1 MKKLIKVLL
10 AVLMVACLAFT
21 VVACNDTCKDGH
33 DWNDGEITKA
43 ANCTEKGVK
52 TFKCKNCDETKTE
65 EIAIDATNHKGP
77 EVAIDP
83 VEPGCETAGSKDGK
97 KCSACGATTV
107 APTTVPAAHNY
118 DANTHKCTCGAVDP
132 EYAVAQI
139 GNVNYLTLAE
149 AIAVGGEVKLLK
161 DVVISEQL
169 KVTKD
174 LVLDLNGKTISNVVD
189 IWNNETAS
197 YSLIAVL
204 KGEGETGAKL
214 TITGNGKLDA
224 KADDCYAVAVYNGG
238 TLVIENGEYVGNL
251 HSIYVHTGK
260 AEIKGGKFDLKQL
273 DQNKI
278 AAGGTGHEFT
288 LNLLD
293 ANGANGTATI
303 EVTGGTFVNYD
314 PSHSTSEAPAAN
326 FVKGGCKVTS
336 KTEGE
341 DTLYSVTLGSSFETT
356 AFGDVKKGIKYFIV
370 GYVKEIQ
377 DGYNGKVLLQDSEGN
392 TILVYG
398 VFDEEGNRNEKPSDT
413 LVVGDIVTFYGEG
426 SEYAGTIQLAGGW
439 LVEFNGTAKTNV
451 AKLALTELVVPENV
465 NADFDLPAKNGL
477 VWTVKSGTGI
487 SVTGNKAT
495 VTRTGE
501 DQEVVLLAT
510 LTIGEDVG
518 TREFTVVVTAKVAG
532 QETVTIKATELGLGS
547 YGDSTAPVNGLEW
560 IELMKGSGDCIQMRT
575 KDKVSSIWNSTAYA
589 GRILKVELVCAS
601 SQLYTKQNQLKLVFG
616 TDASLGQNE
625 QTITL
630 VKGQNYVLELGADTN
645 YTFFKL
651 IHNNQGA
658 VYLDSIII
666 TYAAA

>member
-33 DWNDGEITKA
+33 DWNDGEVTKA

-251 HSIYVHTGK
+251 NSIYVHTGK

-314 PSHSTSEAPAAN
+314 PSHLTSEAPAAN

-336 KTEGE
+336 KTENT
-341 DTLYSVTLGSSFETT
+341 DTIYSVALGSSFETT
-356 AFGDVKKGIKYFIV
+356 AFGDVKVEAGKKWFVV
-370 GYVKEIQ
+370 GFVKEIQ
-377 DGYNGKVLLQDSEGN
+377 AEGYNSKVLLDDGNGN
-392 TILVYG
+392 TII
-398 VFDEEGNRNEKPSDT
+398 VFGIFNEDGTIRNQKPSDT
-413 LVVGDIVTFYGEG
+413 FTVGDVVTFYGAA
-426 SEYAGTIQLAGGW
+426 SEYAGAVQISGGW
-439 LVEFNGTAKTNV
+439 LVEFNGAAKTTV
-451 AKLALTELVVPENV
+451 DGLYLAEISVPSEV
-465 NADFDLPAKNGL
+465 LSDFDLQSGDGL
-477 VWTVKSGTGI
+477 TWTVKSGTGI
-487 SVTGNKAT
+487 VLTGNKAVVSRTTEDQTVVLTASYGTASKDFTVRIPADIPGLELNLTVASAGFDSSSYANNNGNHTIGTYTVNSNAVYRKSGTDNMQWKKTNAKIT
-495 VTRTGE
+495 VTGTFTKIVIKLGDDNKGAFKLTVAGTEITATSNAEGVITFELPSAQTGE
-501 DQEVVLLAT
+501 F
-510 LTIGEDVG
+510 II
-518 TREFTVVVTAKVAG
+518 
-532 QETVTIKATELGLGS
+532 QETG
-547 YGDSTAPVNGLEW
+547 
-560 IELMKGSGDCIQMRT
+560 KGTGI
-575 KDKVSSIWNSTAYA
+575 VSAVEFWN
-589 GRILKVELVCAS
+589 V
-601 SQLYTKQNQLKLVFG
+601 
-616 TDASLGQNE
+616 
-625 QTITL
+625 
-630 VKGQNYVLELGADTN
+630 
-645 YTFFKL
+645 
-651 IHNNQGA
+651 
-658 VYLDSIII
+658 
-666 TYAAA
+666 AA